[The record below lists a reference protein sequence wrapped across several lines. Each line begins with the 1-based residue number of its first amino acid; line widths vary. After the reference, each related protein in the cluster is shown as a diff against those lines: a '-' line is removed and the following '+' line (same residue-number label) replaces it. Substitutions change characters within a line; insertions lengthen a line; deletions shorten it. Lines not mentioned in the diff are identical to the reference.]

1 MNYKAF
7 AISAQ
12 GESHIRRGKECQ
24 DASFS
29 VCNDDVSIIVV
40 CDGHGGDDYVRSAFG
55 SVFACETAVENIR
68 FFLENADKEKLK
80 NNTDTVLANLEASII
95 SGWNERLSE
104 HYAANP
110 FTDDELALLSD
121 RALNRYLNQNRIES
135 AYGTTLLAAAVTKDF
150 WFAIQIGDGK
160 CVAADADGNFEQ
172 PVPWDDKCFL
182 NTTTSMCDS
191 EAIINFRH
199 YYSEK
204 LPAAVFLCSDG
215 IDDSFSGDE
224 KLNGFYK
231 TVLQSF
237 STSDIDDAVSELRE
251 YLPRLSA
258 KGSGD
263 DVSVAVLFDMDGI
276 AGISGNNNGSVTK

>member
-29 VCNDDVSIIVV
+29 FFNDDTAIIVV
-40 CDGHGGDDYVRSAFG
+40 CDGHGGDDYVRSADG

-68 FFLENADKEKLK
+68 FFLANADREKLK
-80 NNTDTVLANLEASII
+80 KNTDTVLANLEASII
-95 SGWNERLSE
+95 SDWNERIQAHFAE
-104 HYAANP
+104 NP
-110 FTDDELALLSD
+110 FTEKEIELLSE
-121 RALNRYLNQNRIES
+121 RAVNRYIKQKRIES

-160 CVAADADGNFEQ
+160 CVVADADGNFEQ
-172 PVPWDDKCFL
+172 PVPWNDKCFL

-215 IDDSFSGDE
+215 VYDSFSNEE

-231 TVLQSF
+231 TVVQSF
-237 STSDIDDAVSELRE
+237 SSSDIDDAVGELRE

-263 DVSVAVLFDMDGI
+263 DVSVAILLDMD
-276 AGISGNNNGSVTK
+276 AYK